1 MGKQRGK
8 KMILQA
14 LCDYYERSLADPER
28 NVAPEGW
35 EWKGIHFLI
44 VIDPQGKFV
53 RIEDTRERSGTKL
66 VPKKFLVPSLG
77 EQKGSGIKANL
88 FWENAEYFLGVPTKE
103 NSKPE
108 RVKKQHEI
116 FIDKMAAFLSK
127 ERIGEPI
134 RNVMN
139 AFTPNLLEEVSKC
152 PAWEDLTKSDSLMVF
167 KIEGLGVVTDLQ
179 EIRKAQVFDTE
190 GLPIGTCLVTG
201 EKSSLKQLH
210 PSIKGV
216 RGANATGASLVSVNN
231 KIENG
236 KNAGP
241 TPAFASFCKEQA
253 FNAPVSVSAA
263 LCYTKALNLLLE
275 PESKNKTNVG
285 ETTLVF
291 WAQKVGATSYDLEQ
305 TLGWFVQEPPKDDP
319 NRGVAAVKG
328 LYEALRTGTFP
339 AGEQDRFYVLGLSP
353 NAARISV
360 RFWRSGKARDFAE
373 KILKHFTDIQIAHGP
388 NEKEHLPLNH
398 FLKATVLDYKMEN
411 VPPNLPGAVLA
422 SILDGT
428 PYPRSLL
435 QQCIRRVRAERKV
448 TRERAAILKACL
460 NRQQTYSNEKGV
472 LSVSLDRSNPNVAYR
487 LGRLFAVL
495 EKAQEEANPGINS
508 TIRDRYYGAASSSP
522 VAVFPQLFKLKN
534 HHIAKLD
541 NPGRKV
547 NLEKEIGDIMEGIA
561 KLPSHLSL
569 DEQAYFAVGYYHQ
582 RQDFFIPKNNK

>member
-1 MGKQRGK
+1 
-8 KMILQA
+8 MILQA

-28 NVAPEGW
+28 KVPPEGW
-35 EWKGIHFLI
+35 DWKEIHFLI
-44 VIDPQGKFV
+44 VVDTQGRFV
-53 RIEDTRERSGTKL
+53 RVEDTREPSGSKL
-66 VPKKFLVPSLG
+66 VPKKFLVPSLN
-77 EQKGSGIKANL
+77 EQKGNGIKANL

-103 NSKPE
+103 NSKQE
-108 RVKKQHEI
+108 RVKKQHEA
-116 FIDKMAAFLSK
+116 FIDKIANFLNK
-127 ERIGEPI
+127 EGIGEPI
-134 RNVMN
+134 RNVLN
-139 AFTPNLLEEVSKC
+139 AFRLNLLEEVSKC
-152 PAWEDLTKSDSLMVF
+152 SVWEDLKKSDSLMIF
-167 KIEGLGVVTDLQ
+167 KIEGLGVITDLL
-179 EIRKAQVFDTE
+179 EIRKAQVIDTGE
-190 GLPIGTCLVTG
+190 SLRGTCLVTG
-201 EKSSLKQLH
+201 EKGPLKQLH
-210 PSIKGV
+210 PSIRGV
-216 RGANATGASLVSVNN
+216 RGANATGASLVAVNN

-236 KNAGP
+236 KNTGQ
-241 TPAFASFCKEQA
+241 TPAFASFCKEQG

-263 LCYTKALNLLLE
+263 LRYTKALNLLLE
-275 PESKNKTNVG
+275 PESNNKTNVG
-285 ETTLVF
+285 DTTLVF
-291 WAQKVGATSYDLEQ
+291 WAQKTDTTSYDLEQ
-305 TLGWFVQEPPKDDP
+305 VFGWVVQEPTKDDP
-319 NRGVAAVKG
+319 DRGVAAVKG
-328 LYEALRTGTFP
+328 LYEAVHTGKFP
-339 AGEQDRFYVLGLSP
+339 VGGQDRFYVLGLSP
-353 NAARISV
+353 NSARISV
-360 RFWRSGKARDFAE
+360 RFWRSGKAKDFAE
-373 KILKHFTDIQIAHGP
+373 KILKHFTDIQITHGP
-388 NEKEHLPLNH
+388 NEKEHLPLNQ

-435 QQCIRRVRAERKV
+435 QQCVRRVRAERKV